1 MSSLDSG
8 GRKRTRDKDGKQ
20 RMLLEAAAEVFAEC
34 GYDEA
39 ATKEI
44 ARRANCSESLIFR
57 YFGDKQGIFEKVV
70 THRLDEDTQEE
81 RDLVASHPDTIEEFL
96 AHFFRSRRARSAFFA
111 FNRWDVV
118 AARALSDEGFAFR
131 TLRGNHRRRVAAI
144 AGGIKFYQ
152 QAGQVSAD
160 IDAALLAE
168 VIADIE
174 SFLNILGPRLFG
186 TSGRRGRQLV
196 DMTIRCLLGGIST
209 SSMEPLSSDW
219 CDTLETGGHPRK
231 S

>member
-1 MSSLDSG
+1 MDSG
-8 GRKRTRDKDGKQ
+8 RRTRIRDKDGKQ
-20 RMLLEAAAEVFAEC
+20 RMLLDAAVEVFAEC

-39 ATKEI
+39 TTKEI

-70 THRLDEDTQEE
+70 SHKLDEDTREE
-81 RDLVASHPDTIEEFL
+81 RDLVASHPDTIEQFL
-96 AHFFRSRRARSAFFA
+96 VQFFRSRPTRSAFVA

-118 AARALSDEGFAFR
+118 AARALSDQGFSFR
-131 TLRGNHRRRVAAI
+131 VIRRNHLRRVAAI
-144 AGGIKFYQ
+144 ADGIKFYQ

-160 IDAALLAE
+160 INAALLAE

-174 SFLNILGPRLFG
+174 SFLNVLGPRLLG
-186 TSGRRGRQLV
+186 TSGRKGEQLL
-196 DMTIRCLLGGIST
+196 DMTIRCLLGGVTPRS
-209 SSMEPLSSDW
+209 
-219 CDTLETGGHPRK
+219 GGDPG